1 MRIVFLITAI
11 IIVLSSQSQ
20 NQMDVFRYSD
30 FGSSGSIRAMGM
42 AGAYGAV
49 GADPSAVYLNPAGI
63 GVYRSGVIDMG
74 AKLITGFQTSNWN
87 QQSMT
92 TGNVNL
98 PIDHIT
104 YVRNRVIPSGKW
116 KYWNTALTYGVK
128 QLYNRSVITSFQ
140 TSNISLLDQFASYAN
155 GVNYNDVTSFFP
167 FTASLAWNTYGIDT
181 VPGTVDQYWANYTGG
196 DNKIK
201 KNVDETGKTWEGNYS
216 IAANYDNQLYVGANI
231 GIQGVTYGYELKH
244 EEEYLSEL
252 DTLRLF
258 EYTQS
263 LTATGTALT
272 FRMGAIYQPEWA
284 PWWKMGASW
293 TAPRRIRFSDE
304 FSSELRT
311 DFLNS
316 SLSASSP
323 INSIEYAITTP
334 ALVQLSSAVNIGPR
348 VMWTLDWNR
357 MKLNQA
363 SIESVGDFNYPYT
376 EENRAIS
383 KFGQSSHRI
392 QSGVE
397 LRLPHQWLIRGG
409 MGIQTPMHQ
418 DAQNKWWISS
428 GIGYRTENFFAESG
442 LMWNQ
447 SAQMEGVFD
456 FVDASQ
462 VTQSQILLG
471 FSIGWRIS
479 DPVDDKDE
487 YADPTP
493 RYTPPTPVDPF

>member
-1 MRIVFLITAI
+1 MRIAAL
-11 IIVLSSQSQ
+11 IVLIFGVIGAWGQ
-20 NQMDVFRYSD
+20 NQNDVFRFSD
-30 FGSSGSIRAMGM
+30 YGSPGSIRAMGM

-116 KYWNTALTYGVK
+116 KYWNTALSYGVT
-128 QLYNRSVITSFQ
+128 QLYNRSVITNFQ
-140 TSNISLLDQFASYAN
+140 TANISLMDQFASYAN
-155 GVNYNDVTSFFP
+155 GVNYNDVTSLFP
-167 FTASLAWNTYGIDT
+167 FTAGLAWNTYGIDT

-231 GIQGVTYGYELKH
+231 GIQGVSYGYELKH
-244 EEEYLSEL
+244 EEEYQSEQ
-252 DTLRLF
+252 DTLKLF
-258 EYTQS
+258 EYNQS
-263 LTATGTALT
+263 LSATGSALS

-311 DFLNS
+311 DFINS

-323 INSIEYAITTP
+323 VNSIEYAITTP
-334 ALVQLSSAVNIGPR
+334 QILHLSSAMNVGPR
-348 VMWTLDWNR
+348 IMWTMDWNR
-357 MKLNQA
+357 IQMHQA
-363 SIESVGDFNYPYT
+363 SVEAVGDFNYAYS
-376 EENRAIS
+376 EENLAIA
-383 KFGQSSHRI
+383 KLGKSSHRI

-397 LRLPHQWLIRGG
+397 LRLPRQWLIRGG
-409 MGIQTPMHQ
+409 MGIQTAVQ
-418 DAQNKWWISS
+418 ESAQNKWWISS

-447 SAQMEGVFD
+447 SSQMEGVFD
-456 FVDASQ
+456 FVDASK

-479 DPVDDKDE
+479 DPVDDRDE
-487 YADPTP
+487 YAEPTP
-493 RYTPPTPVDPF
+493 RYTPPSPVDPF